1 MAKDL
6 IFKECKKGELELLTR
21 ISRETFAVAFEDQNN
36 PDDFKTYLDTAFS
49 PETLARELQRPG
61 SRFYFVYRD
70 TVLVAYIK
78 LNTGNAQTDLWED
91 SGMELER
98 IYVLKEF
105 QGLGIGAE
113 ILSRVKKMA
122 IAEDKQYLWL
132 GVWEENKDA
141 IRFYEKQGFVKS
153 GMHPYYIGNDKQ
165 MDWVM
170 KADLCNI
177 KFR

>member
-1 MAKDL
+1 
-6 IFKECKKGELELLTR
+6 
-21 ISRETFAVAFEDQNN
+21 
-36 PDDFKTYLDTAFS
+36 
-49 PETLARELQRPG
+49 
-61 SRFYFVYRD
+61 
-70 TVLVAYIK
+70 
-78 LNTGNAQTDLWED
+78 
-91 SGMELER
+91 
-98 IYVLKEF
+98 
-105 QGLGIGAE
+105 IGAE

-132 GVWEENKDA
+132 GVWEENRDA

-170 KADLCNI
+170 KADLHNI